1 MRYGLLASA
10 FCLAMGAAQAQ
21 IILSEFMI
29 NPPGSP
35 DVGRE
40 YVEIRTHQPNMPLT
54 NVWVIGIDGDGEFN
68 PGNIHWA
75 INLSSYSSGGNGLL
89 LIRDGA
95 TVLQPAPDTATTVV
109 TINEAFTP
117 AGMGNDSYTVA
128 VVCGFRGQPGDDID
142 LNDDGIIDNPLWD
155 FAFDAAGWTD
165 GDSIF
170 PGITDRQYASVLG
183 GTEVT
188 EASRLRGDGSVWE
201 PDAFVRHGNEIWTA
215 SDWGRCNPPNLN
227 EGPFCINATNQVLNG
242 TMPEGFD
249 RLTPGNQNPG
259 YGPAKAGDV
268 NGDGQVNDEDLLAVL
283 FKFGMVYTLGCY
295 APEDLNFDG
304 QINDADLL
312 VVLFNFGS

>member
-1 MRYGLLASA
+1 MKYGLLAGA

-35 DVGRE
+35 DIGRE

-95 TVLQPAPDTATTVV
+95 AILQPAPATATTVV
-109 TINEAFTP
+109 TINQAFTP

-142 LNDDGIIDNPLWD
+142 LNDDGVIDNPLWD
-155 FAFDAAGWTD
+155 FAYDSAGWID

-170 PGITDRQYASVLG
+170 PGITDQQYTAQLN
-183 GTEVT
+183 GTEVSTSRRT
-188 EASRLRGDGSVWE
+188 ESDGFWE
-201 PDAFVRHGNEIWTA
+201 PDAFVRHGAGIWA
-215 SDWGRCNPPNLN
+215 AADWGRCNPPNDN
-227 EGPFCINATNQVLNG
+227 NGPFCMNATNRALEG

-259 YGPAKAGDV
+259 YGPAKVGDV
-268 NGDGQVNDEDLLAVL
+268 NGDGQVNDTDLLAVL
-283 FKFGMVYTLGCY
+283 FRFGGSVTLGCY
-295 APEDLNFDG
+295 PAEDLTFDG